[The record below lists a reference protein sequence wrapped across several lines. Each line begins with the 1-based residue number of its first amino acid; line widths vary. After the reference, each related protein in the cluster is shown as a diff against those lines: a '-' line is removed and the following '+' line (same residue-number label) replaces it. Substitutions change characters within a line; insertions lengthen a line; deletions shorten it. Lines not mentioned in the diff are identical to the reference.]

1 MCKEQR
7 TVDNMTKQKTIII
20 IGSGLGGLST
30 GAILA
35 KNGYHIV
42 VLEQNAQIG
51 GCLQC
56 FTRHGIKYE
65 TGMHFIGSAGP
76 GQTLSKLMRYLEI
89 DKDVQLSQLDPN
101 GYDVVAMG
109 GKLYKFAKGREAFI
123 RQMTEYFPHQKDN
136 LTKYF
141 DLVEDIASASSLHS
155 LKYAET
161 DDTVNTEYQLRSIN
175 DVVNEVFSDST
186 LAKVIV
192 GNLPLYA
199 AEQDKTPFS
208 THAFIMDFYN
218 QGAYRIKGG
227 SDAIAV
233 ALRHTIE
240 QYGGKVL
247 TRKKVVRIVCD
258 DKHAIGVET
267 SGAGYYP
274 CDYVIS
280 DAHPMRTLEMLDT
293 KLIRPAFR
301 NRINQIK
308 QTVGCFSVYLH
319 FKENAIPYLNYNYY
333 GYKQNTPW
341 NCENYTEEDWPKGF
355 LYMHF
360 CPKDESQ
367 YATSGVV
374 LSYMQM
380 ADVEQWKGTAIGR
393 RGQNYEEFKRRKAEK
408 LLDTLEQ
415 HFPGIGDKI
424 EDYYT
429 STPLTYLDY
438 TGTEDG
444 SMYGNAK
451 DITKGAAYRVPQ
463 RTKVPNVYLT
473 GQNINSHGM
482 LGVLVG
488 TIVTCSEFLTAKTI
502 YEQITEA
509 NR

>member
-1 MCKEQR
+1 MA
-7 TVDNMTKQKTIII
+7 KQKTVVI
-20 IGSGLGGLST
+20 IGSGLGGLSS

-35 KNGYHIV
+35 KNGYRVV

-56 FTRHGIKYE
+56 FTRRGVKFE
-65 TGMHFIGSAGP
+65 TGMHFIGSAGQ
-76 GQTLSKLMRYLEI
+76 GQTLAKLMRYLEI
-89 DKDVQLSQLDPN
+89 DKDVKISQLDPN
-101 GYDVVAMG
+101 GYDVVALE
-109 GKLYKFAKGREAFI
+109 GKLYKFANGRDAFI
-123 RQMTEYFPHQKDN
+123 RQMSEYFPHQHEN
-136 LTKYF
+136 LIRYF
-141 DLVEDIASASSLHS
+141 DLVEDIAGASSLHS

-161 DDTVNTEYQLRSIN
+161 DATVNTAYQLRSIN
-175 DVVNEVFSDST
+175 DVVNEVFTDPT

-199 AEQDKTPFS
+199 AEQDRTPFS

-227 SDAIAV
+227 SDTVAV
-233 ALRHTIE
+233 ALKHTIE
-240 QYGGKVL
+240 RYGGNVL
-247 TRKKVVRIVCD
+247 SHKKVVRIVCD
-258 DKHAIGVET
+258 ETHAVGVET
-267 SGAGYYP
+267 LGGEYYP

-301 NRINQIK
+301 NRINHIK

-319 FKENAIPYLNYNYY
+319 FKENAVPYLNYNYY
-333 GYKQNTPW
+333 GYKENTPW
-341 NCENYTEEDWPKGF
+341 NCENYTEDSWPKGF

-360 CPKDESQ
+360 CPKEESS
-367 YATSGVV
+367 YATTGVV

-380 ADVEQWKGTAIGR
+380 TDVEQWKGTAIGR
-393 RGQNYEEFKRRKAEK
+393 RGKDYEEFKRKKAEK
-408 LLDTLEQ
+408 LLDALEQ
-415 HFPGIGDKI
+415 HFPDIRDKI
-424 EDYYT
+424 EAYYT

-438 TGTEDG
+438 TGTEAG

-451 DITKGAAYRVPQ
+451 DISQGAAYRVPQ
-463 RTKVPNVYLT
+463 RTKVPNVYMT